1 MEQMNLFFL
10 NLLLVLPVFYF
21 VLEYTRRKFSN
32 YPPGPYPL
40 PILGNFLNLHKPGHI
55 SLANLAKVHG
65 PLMSLRLGAKLL
77 IVGSNQ
83 AAATEIL
90 KVNDRVMCGR
100 RIPQTFEAVGKTFD
114 LVSILAANKCNES
127 WKMMRTIFKTE
138 LVSAEATENK
148 SVLRE
153 EKVKVLIDFLS
164 NNKGNVVNIG
174 EVVFSTSANFVSN
187 LLFSK
192 DFISI
197 QDEGKVGAA
206 KEHIR
211 EMERL
216 ASCFNLEDYY
226 PIFKGLD
233 VQGLGKKA
241 LKCIESLNACWD
253 VIIDERETS
262 IKNGVISKDKDFLD
276 ALLANGLN
284 KDQIN
289 WIFGEVL
296 ITGVDTSSG
305 AVEWAMA
312 ELIKNPEAMLKL
324 REELTKELGEGTTVK
339 DSDLPRLP
347 FLNACVKETL
357 RKLKF
362 CSYPPGPYPLPI
374 IGNILHLSSNDTA
387 HVALANLAK
396 IHGPIM
402 SLKLGERLL
411 IVGSSHEVA
420 TEILKIHDR
429 VMCGRPV
436 PKTLEVLGENLLT
449 LVGAK
454 SCTENWKI
462 LRGIFKTE
470 LVASE
475 VINSNATMREEKVK
489 ELIDLLMEKVGK
501 VVHIHDLVYTTAA
514 NIVSRLLFSQDFINI
529 EDERKKINLVK
540 EVEKLASTPNVA
552 DYFPIFSGLD
562 VQGLRR
568 NTLKCRE
575 NLYPLWDAVVDGRKE
590 SIKSGGDSCKNKD
603 FLDVLLANG
612 FSRNQINWILTE
624 MTITGA
630 NTTSAAVEWMMA
642 ELIKNPEAMNKL
654 GEELAKEISGN
665 IVRDSDLPRLP
676 YLNACLKESLRLHPT
691 VGLVLRTAT
700 ETCEVMNYTIPKD
713 SEVWVNQW
721 ALGRDPTKWEDPLV
735 FNPSRFLGSNLSYM
749 GNNFEYIPFG
759 SGKRMCPGL
768 PLATRTVPLIVAS
781 LVHSFEWYL
790 PDDTSPHELDM
801 EEKLGLIL
809 QKSNPLLL
817 IPKLKA
823 LEIRI

>member
-1 MEQMNLFFL
+1 MEETSLFIL
-10 NLLLVLPVFYF
+10 ILLVVLPVYYL
-21 VLEYTRRKFSN
+21 VLQ
-32 YPPGPYPL
+32 
-40 PILGNFLNLHKPGHI
+40 H
-55 SLANLAKVHG
+55 
-65 PLMSLRLGAKLL
+65 
-77 IVGSNQ
+77 
-83 AAATEIL
+83 
-90 KVNDRVMCGR
+90 
-100 RIPQTFEAVGKTFD
+100 
-114 LVSILAANKCNES
+114 
-127 WKMMRTIFKTE
+127 
-138 LVSAEATENK
+138 
-148 SVLRE
+148 
-153 EKVKVLIDFLS
+153 
-164 NNKGNVVNIG
+164 
-174 EVVFSTSANFVSN
+174 
-187 LLFSK
+187 
-192 DFISI
+192 
-197 QDEGKVGAA
+197 
-206 KEHIR
+206 
-211 EMERL
+211 
-216 ASCFNLEDYY
+216 
-226 PIFKGLD
+226 
-233 VQGLGKKA
+233 
-241 LKCIESLNACWD
+241 
-253 VIIDERETS
+253 
-262 IKNGVISKDKDFLD
+262 
-276 ALLANGLN
+276 
-284 KDQIN
+284 
-289 WIFGEVL
+289 
-296 ITGVDTSSG
+296 
-305 AVEWAMA
+305 
-312 ELIKNPEAMLKL
+312 
-324 REELTKELGEGTTVK
+324 
-339 DSDLPRLP
+339 
-347 FLNACVKETL
+347 

-402 SLKLGERLL
+402 SLKLGARLL
-411 IVGSSHEVA
+411 IVGSSHEAA
-420 TEILKIHDR
+420 TELLKIHDR

-436 PKTLEVLGENLLT
+436 PKTLEVLGDNLLT

-501 VVHIHDLVYTTAA
+501 VVHIRDLVFTTAA
-514 NIVSRLLFSQDFINI
+514 NIVSRLLFSQDFIGI

-540 EVEKLASTPNVA
+540 EIVKLASTPNVA

-575 NLYPLWDAVVDGRKE
+575 SLYPLWDVIVDGRKE

-624 MTITGA
+624 MILVSVDI
-630 NTTSAAVEWMMA
+630 TSAAVEWMMA

-654 GEELAKEISGN
+654 GEELAKEIRGNIKLPLFSVSGNMLFHKAFLDDDYYHIRLKFCSYPPGPYPLPIIGNILQLSRKDTAHVALANLAKIHGPIMSLKLGARLLIVGSSHEVATEILKIHDRVMCGRPVPQTLEVLGGDLLTLIGAKYCTENWKILRGIFKTELVASEVMNSNTTMREEKVKELIDLFMEKEGKVVHINDVVYTTVTNILSRLFFLKDFIGIEDERKKINLIQEVVKLGSALNVADYFPIFSGLDVQGLRRKALKCCGNLYPLWEVFVDGRKESIKSGDSCKDKDFVGVLLSNGFSRNQINWILTEVTISGVDTTSAAVEWMMAELIKNPEAMNKLCEELAKEISGN

-676 YLNACLKESLRLHPT
+676 YLNACVKESLRLHPT
-691 VGLVLRTAT
+691 VALVLRTAT

-713 SEVWVNQW
+713 SEVWVNLW
-721 ALGRDPTKWEDPLV
+721 ALGRDPTKWDDPFT
-735 FNPSRFLGSNLSYM
+735 FNPNRFLGSNLSYM

-790 PDDTSPHELDM
+790 PDDTTPADLDM
-801 EEKLGLIL
+801 DEKLGVTL
-809 QKSNPLLL
+809 QKANPLLL
-817 IPKLKA
+817 IPKSKA